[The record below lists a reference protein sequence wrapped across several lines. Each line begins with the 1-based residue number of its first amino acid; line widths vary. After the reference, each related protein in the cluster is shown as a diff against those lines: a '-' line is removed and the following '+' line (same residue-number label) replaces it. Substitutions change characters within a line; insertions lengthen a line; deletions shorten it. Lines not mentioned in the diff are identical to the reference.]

1 MIPSKRRGRPPK
13 TPQGKG
19 ITPSPSSIR
28 TSLRLRSSVSLSPS
42 PSPTT
47 RLSRTRKGE
56 PLTPVTLRQTTLFS
70 TRPQRTPKRSK
81 PSLIVKSSPE
91 ISSES
96 DQSDAFVPS
105 NESEKSSDDD
115 DDVECAEDEG
125 ESKIEEGSDSETVAK
140 SKKTPKPASQITLE
154 EYLASGCRGR
164 PPKHLTS
171 AYKALSPDI
180 KMATRKSLAA
190 QKAWEVQTTRGSPVT
205 PRTPRKFATARNSY
219 GPKIS
224 ELLPFNPTNHP
235 WLDSSQ
241 GLPNFE
247 TPIHPANSTSDGGE
261 ESVATITP
269 DPYHSLTVDPSQY
282 QLVPYHQAEV
292 VLYHPSFHRRVYL
305 SPTEAVNLPPLA
317 SHPLSSAQGYVLNTG
332 VPLWG
337 LDWRCDYQSD
347 GSIEYL
353 ATGGFSRENHPLRST
368 AIGVRQPTNPGAILI
383 WKMSTRTLGN
393 SNSKLDSKPRVILT
407 LLHEYG
413 NVMDLQWAP
422 VYFPKDG
429 QSEFKHGEGRNT
441 SIVNHLGV
449 LAATFGDGRLVVF
462 LVPHPTLLTKL
473 KDGSNKEES
482 SDQHLN
488 PYFRTGEVPPPTCLV
503 RLPILLS
510 CQHPNKLYHTLHW
523 GNATTLAVGASDGT
537 ISVWDLRPAIRQWSP
552 SRSPVGR
559 EKVVEECTPSPP
571 LFQVKVHDSL
581 VRQVALRPHRTL
593 LLSTLSTG
601 PHELPTDILSCGD
614 DGHVMLTRVEDPEFP
629 VNVASQR
636 RTTHSISWSG
646 CGGSFLCSV
655 PYNNVRAVK
664 YHELGL
670 SNRLFSC
677 RSTVWDTATSFHHPF
692 VATAC
697 SNGTI
702 VISNINSAIRTGNKG
717 CRLYE
722 RHAYTTHWDYQKDF
736 YVFEDQHP
744 PVQGLT
750 SNNAQDIHHHISAP
764 PVAAHRVKFN
774 PNFQSCTWLASGG
787 AHGLV
792 RVEDTQTR

>member
-1 MIPSKRRGRPPK
+1 MIPSKQRGHPPK

-28 TSLRLRSSVSLSPS
+28 TSLPLRSSVSLSPS

-56 PLTPVTLRQTTLFS
+56 PLTSVTLRQTTLFS
-70 TRPQRTPKRSK
+70 TRPQRTPKRYK
-81 PSLIVKSSPE
+81 PSLSVKSSPE
-91 ISSES
+91 ISSET

-105 NESEKSSDDD
+105 KESEKSS

-140 SKKTPKPASQITLE
+140 SKKTPKPASPMTLQ
-154 EYLASGCRGR
+154 EYLASGCQGP

-171 AYKALSPDI
+171 TYKALSPDI
-180 KMATRKSLAA
+180 ETASRKSLAA
-190 QKAWEVQTTRGSPVT
+190 QKTWEVQKTRGSPV
-205 PRTPRKFATARNSY
+205 TPRKFATARNSY

-235 WLDSSQ
+235 WLDWSQ

-292 VLYHPSFHRRVYL
+292 VLYHPSFHRQVYL

-353 ATGGFSRENHPLRST
+353 ATGGFSRENHPLKST
-368 AIGVRQPTNPGAILI
+368 AIGVRQPANPGAILI
-383 WKMSTRTLGN
+383 WEMSTRNPGN

-429 QSEFKHGEGRNT
+429 QSEFKHGEGGNT

-462 LVPHPTLLTKL
+462 LVPHPTSLTKL
-473 KDGSNKEES
+473 KDGSNKMES

-488 PYFRTGEVPPPTCLV
+488 P
-503 RLPILLS
+503 
-510 CQHPNKLYHTLHW
+510 KLYHTLHW

-537 ISVWDLRPAIRQWSP
+537 ISVWDLCPVIHQWP
-552 SRSPVGR
+552 PLRSPVGM

-593 LLSTLSTG
+593 LLSTPSTS

-614 DGHVMLTRVEDPEFP
+614 DGHVMITRVEDPEFP

-636 RTTHSISWSG
+636 RTTHSISWNG
-646 CGGSFLCSV
+646 CGGTFLYSV
-655 PYNNVRAVK
+655 PYNNVRAVN
-664 YHELGL
+664 YRELGL
-670 SNRLFSC
+670 SNRLLSC

-702 VISNINSAIRTGNKG
+702 IISNINSAIQVGNKG

-722 RHAYTTHWDYQKDF
+722 RHAYTTHWDYHKDF

-750 SNNAQDIHHHISAP
+750 SSNSQDIHHHISAP